1 MELSQPILHDP
12 SRVRITRTRPVPT
25 DIKNELWVLAT
36 RVAKHIGHGLL
47 DIQFRVGPKRLK
59 DRPDGLRIY
68 LHDAPETLTCGTP
81 DIRVMVLGP
90 PSRSIKDRGWMALT
104 DLDQRRGSHLAR
116 LPLVAR
122 CQPLEVGEDGIGL
135 DPTSGKKL
143 LDVLNLSDQ
152 SNVYLV

>member
-1 MELSQPILHDP
+1 MRHDP
-12 SRVRITRTRPVPT
+12 SSVRITRTRPVPT
-25 DIKNELWVLAT
+25 DAKNEFRVLAT

-47 DIQFRVGPKRLK
+47 DIQFWVGLKRLK

-68 LHDAPETLTCGTP
+68 RHDATQPLTCGTP

-90 PSRSIKDRGWMALT
+90 PSRNMKDRGWMALT

-122 CQPLEVGEDGIGL
+122 CQPLDFRDDGIGF
-135 DPTSGKKL
+135 DTTSRKKL
-143 LDVLNLSDQ
+143 LDVVNPGDH
-152 SNVYLV
+152 SNVYS